1 MRGDSPVNPAEDFD
15 RVKADGIH
23 PWVGAGVRTETDVLL
38 AVERGAELFTSN
50 DPAGL
55 IGILKKHGLR

>member
-1 MRGDSPVNPAEDFD
+1 
-15 RVKADGIH
+15 VKADGIH